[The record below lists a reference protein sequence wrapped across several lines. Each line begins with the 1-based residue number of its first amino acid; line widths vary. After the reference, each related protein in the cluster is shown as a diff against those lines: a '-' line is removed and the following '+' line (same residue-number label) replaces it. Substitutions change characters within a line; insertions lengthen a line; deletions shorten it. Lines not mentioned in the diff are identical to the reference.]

1 MRGDSTRLSSLG
13 RAPDGP
19 SLWDDERQRLAIRR
33 VVLFLVLCLVASMV
47 VIVPSSVPA
56 AAAPTT
62 PRICSSETVSGDLP
76 AWGVGSIGWTTL
88 GDIWV
93 PQGATLTMQG
103 SVAVNSRSISGWS
116 ANVYF
121 RPNSGNR
128 HLSGSGPNTYA
139 VGGSWTNSG
148 ASRDVKVEIGH
159 QGGGG
164 NSYNLTYT
172 VSTGQSGPGC
182 TPGEEERS
190 SSCNRAGPGVNSGR
204 GTAGDPVSTELGNM
218 VLSAT
223 DLAVPLRVVSSWCR
237 VGRNNLARCGS
248 GWSVGGWL
256 VVGVGQPGGAR
267 CT

>member
-1 MRGDSTRLSSLG
+1 MRWREVRGDSTRLSSLG

-148 ASRDVKVEIGH
+148 ASRERQGRDWSPGRRWQQLQPDVHREH
-159 QGGGG
+159 
-164 NSYNLTYT
+164 
-172 VSTGQSGPGC
+172 
-182 TPGEEERS
+182 
-190 SSCNRAGPGVNSGR
+190 RAIR
-204 GTAGDPVSTELGNM
+204 TRLHA
-218 VLSAT
+218 
-223 DLAVPLRVVSSWCR
+223 W
-237 VGRNNLARCGS
+237 
-248 GWSVGGWL
+248 
-256 VVGVGQPGGAR
+256 
-267 CT
+267 